1 MSDIPQQ
8 DRPRERLFAQ
18 GASALSNAELL
29 AILLRTG
36 TTEENVLHLAQR
48 ILVEYA
54 SLHQLA
60 QASLDE
66 LQQIR
71 GLGAAKV
78 AQIAAALELGKRLM
92 TQMPDQRQQIQRA
105 ADAAVLMSDMATFTQ
120 EHVRVMLLD
129 THNRVIATPTV
140 YIGTVNAS
148 LLRVAELFREAITR
162 NSAALILVHNHP
174 SGDPSPSPED
184 VELTRTLELAGQL
197 LDIRLVDHIIIAQS
211 GWTSLRELGLGFGRT
226 ASKR

>member
-1 MSDIPQQ
+1 MNDIPQR

-18 GASALSNAELL
+18 GAGALSNAELL

-54 SLHQLA
+54 GLHQLA

-105 ADAAVLMSDMATFTQ
+105 ADAAAQMSDMAILPQ
-120 EHVRVMLLD
+120 EHVRVILLD

-148 LLRVAELFREAITR
+148 VLRVAELFREAITR
-162 NSAALILVHNHP
+162 NSAAVILVHNHP
-174 SGDPSPSPED
+174 SGDPTPSPED
-184 VELTRTLELAGQL
+184 VELTRTLEMAGQL
-197 LDIRLVDHIIIAQS
+197 LDIRLVDHIIIAQN
-211 GWTSLRELGLGFGRT
+211 GWTSLRELGLGFGHTGSYR
-226 ASKR
+226 